1 MGVKVSRIE
10 KEFVLKSLAEK
21 KLALSV
27 CRGRDRIEARLEDFG
42 AKELVVAIGET
53 VAWEPGQTVEILF
66 AFQNNNHTFSAPITA
81 VEPGRI
87 RIATPESIYK
97 SLQRQ
102 FDRVRKP
109 PGFDVSF
116 RLAGVGSVE
125 LTFPLAGVKG
135 AAVAGRSKGGAGTR
149 GATGA
154 TGAEPLPA
162 ASFDPAAIKDLV
174 DEFTARARTEA
185 SLGRIV
191 MMRNRVAESYEERIM
206 QATGKA
212 LWIPSTE
219 DDFPGRDPLSEPS
232 ILTKSQIVQYE
243 RDSGSDPTIIVSRIG
258 DILYRKRREG
268 ITSELFWPLLHDRY
282 FVGYLHLV
290 THGETKTIARPLLEW
305 VGQFARI
312 LSHSLERG
320 GYFKGEGPQVRPYQA
335 EAVDLSASGLLFAH
349 PEKGLYKKLLVH
361 SDIQV
366 SLNARN
372 RRMTVGGRVV
382 RKFVD
387 RDRVYV
393 ALRFLEIAPEDFRY
407 LYETLYGRPF
417 DPDSVVSE
425 TAMLPGSSEG

>member
-1 MGVKVSRIE
+1 MGERVSRIE

-21 KLALSV
+21 QLPLSV
-27 CRGRDRIEARLEDFG
+27 CCGRDRVEARIEEVG
-42 AKELVVAIGET
+42 EKALVLVTGPA
-53 VAWEPGQTVEILF
+53 VAWQPGQTVEVFF
-66 AFQNNNHTFSAPITA
+66 AFQNNNHTFSAPITLA
-81 VEPGRI
+81 EPERI
-87 RIATPESIYK
+87 SVAMPESVYK

-116 RLAGVGSVE
+116 RLAGVGSVD
-125 LTFPLAGVKG
+125 LTFPLSG
-135 AAVAGRSKGGAGTR
+135 AQVEEAR
-149 GATGA
+149 
-154 TGAEPLPA
+154 PDA
-162 ASFDPAAIKDLV
+162 AFDPAAIKDLV
-174 DEFTARARTEA
+174 DEFTARARAEA
-185 SLGRIV
+185 SDGRIV
-191 MMRNRVAESYEERIM
+191 MMRNRVPESYEERIM

-212 LWIPSTE
+212 FWMPSTD
-219 DDFPGRDPLSEPS
+219 DDFPGRDPLAEPR
-232 ILTKSQIVQYE
+232 ILTKPEIVQYE
-243 RDSGSDPTIIVSRIG
+243 RSLGTDPTIIVSRIG
-258 DILYRKRREG
+258 DLLYRKRKEG
-268 ITSELFWPLLHDRY
+268 IESELSWPLLHGRF

-290 THGETKTIARPLLEW
+290 THQGKKTIARPLLEW

-312 LSHSLERG
+312 LSHSLEHT

-349 PEKGLYKKLLVH
+349 PEKSLYKKLLVH

-382 RKFVD
+382 RKFTD
-387 RDRVYV
+387 RDRVYI

-417 DPDSVVSE
+417 DPDTVISE
-425 TAMLPGSSEG
+425 TASLPGSTA